1 MSWEPSNTAMKP
13 ILGLLL
19 LLFLV
24 AILSGCEEKPQY
36 SEDIARETRLR
47 EEWQMRALTAENAL
61 EDACDL
67 LKTAYLEQDELNG
80 PWYVHAAIRITA
92 SCQPTR
98 SLGDP
103 HYRGRDANGFYN
115 MEKAP

>member
-1 MSWEPSNTAMKP
+1 MKTRNEK
-13 ILGLLL
+13 ILLL
-19 LLFLV
+19 LSAV
-24 AILSGCEEKPQY
+24 VLSVTLWLCWKNPTPT
-36 SEDIARETRLR
+36 EDIDREA
-47 EEWQMRALTAENAL
+47 WQNRALTAENAL